1 MTGRKN
7 FNALRAELTPAQQ
20 AAVFVKVIALREE
33 LTLAELRQAR
43 QLTQATLSNT
53 LQVGQAAVAK
63 MEKRTDMY
71 VGNLRRFVEAMG
83 GQLDVV
89 ARFPEGSV
97 KIGNFAEIGR
107 KAVEPFSSYQLDKTN
122 HLGYTSARNGCGGG

>member
-1 MTGRKN
+1 MTGRKK
-7 FNALRAELTPAQQ
+7 FDVLRVELTPAQQ
-20 AAVFVKVIALREE
+20 AAVSAKVIALREE
-33 LTLAELRQAR
+33 MTLAELRQAR
-43 QLTQATLSNT
+43 QLTQATLSDT
-53 LQVGQAAVAK
+53 LHVGQAAVAK

-97 KIGNFAEIGR
+97 KIGNFAEIG
-107 KAVEPFSSYQLDKTN
+107 
-122 HLGYTSARNGCGGG
+122 

>member
-1 MTGRKN
+1 MTGRKK
-7 FNALRAELTPAQQ
+7 FNVLRAELTPEQQ
-20 AAVFVKVIALREE
+20 VAVSAKAIALREE
-33 LTLAELRQAR
+33 MTLAELRQAR
-43 QLTQATLSNT
+43 QLTQATLSDT
-53 LQVGQAAVAK
+53 LHVGQAAVAK

-97 KIGNFAEIGR
+97 KIGNFAEIG
-107 KAVEPFSSYQLDKTN
+107 
-122 HLGYTSARNGCGGG
+122 

>member
-7 FNALRAELTPAQQ
+7 FNALRADLNPAQQ
-20 AAVFVKVIALREE
+20 AAVSAKVIALREE
-33 LTLAELRQAR
+33 MTLGELRQAR
-43 QLTQATLSNT
+43 QLTQATLSDT
-53 LQVGQAAVAK
+53 LHVGQAAVAK

-97 KIGNFAEIGR
+97 KIGNFSEIG
-107 KAVEPFSSYQLDKTN
+107 
-122 HLGYTSARNGCGGG
+122 

>member
-7 FNALRAELTPAQQ
+7 FSALRERLTPEQQ
-20 AAVFVKVIALREE
+20 ESVSTKVIALRAEM
-33 LTLAELRQAR
+33 TLAELRQAR
-43 QLTQATLSNT
+43 HLTQATLSDT
-53 LQVGQAAVAK
+53 LNVGQAAVAK

-83 GQLDVV
+83 GELDVV

-97 KIGNFAEIGR
+97 KIGNFAEIG
-107 KAVEPFSSYQLDKTN
+107 
-122 HLGYTSARNGCGGG
+122 

>member
-1 MTGRKN
+1 M
-7 FNALRAELTPAQQ
+7 TPAQQ
-20 AAVFVKVIALREE
+20 KAVSAKVIALREE
-33 LTLAELRQAR
+33 MTLAELRQAR

-53 LQVGQAAVAK
+53 LHVGQAAVAK

-83 GQLDVV
+83 GELDVV

-97 KIGNFAEIGR
+97 KIGNFAEIG
-107 KAVEPFSSYQLDKTN
+107 
-122 HLGYTSARNGCGGG
+122 

>member
-1 MTGRKN
+1 MTGRNK
-7 FNALRAELTPAQQ
+7 FDVLREDLTPAQQ
-20 AAVFVKVIALREE
+20 AAVAAKVVVLREQM
-33 LTLAELRQAR
+33 TLAELRQAR

-53 LQVGQAAVAK
+53 LHVGQAAVAK

-83 GQLDVV
+83 GELDVV

-97 KIGNFAEIGR
+97 KIGNFAEIG
-107 KAVEPFSSYQLDKTN
+107 
-122 HLGYTSARNGCGGG
+122 

>member
-1 MTGRKN
+1 MSGRNSFAK
-7 FNALRAELTPAQQ
+7 LRAGMTPAQRKAVADKV
-20 AAVFVKVIALREE
+20 AALSADMS
-33 LTLAELRQAR
+33 LAELRQAR
-43 QLTQATLSNT
+43 QLTQQMLSGT

-83 GQLDVV
+83 GELDVI

-97 KIGNFAEIGR
+97 KINNFAEIGDFV
-107 KAVEPFSSYQLDKTN
+107 AP
-122 HLGYTSARNGCGGG
+122 

>member
-1 MTGRKN
+1 MSGRNSFAK
-7 FNALRAELTPAQQ
+7 LRAGMAPAQRKAVADKV
-20 AAVFVKVIALREE
+20 AALSADMS
-33 LTLAELRQAR
+33 LAELRQAR
-43 QLTQATLSNT
+43 QLTQQMLSGT

-83 GQLDVV
+83 GELDVI

-97 KIGNFAEIGR
+97 KINNFAEIGDFV
-107 KAVEPFSSYQLDKTN
+107 AP
-122 HLGYTSARNGCGGG
+122 